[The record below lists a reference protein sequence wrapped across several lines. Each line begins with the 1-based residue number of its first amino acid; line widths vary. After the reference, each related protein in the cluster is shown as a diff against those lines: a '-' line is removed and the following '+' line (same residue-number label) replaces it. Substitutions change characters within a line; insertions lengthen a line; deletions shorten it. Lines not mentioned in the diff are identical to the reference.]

1 MFRQP
6 KRGSKLKEYFYLR
19 NCRVIVSQHYRGMI
33 GRYWGRYWLLIGRDE
48 NIYDLSSFVWVSRNN
63 QTLPLTKGNH
73 PLKTLPKA
81 QRTRGLSPS
90 CQSNFLRSYHKFK
103 HKSWAHFIFRIPSK
117 HQLKISTKHQ
127 HLHILTKPS
136 FGISTKT
143 QLHNLYK
150 TSAAKCWTNSSFKI
164 LPELQLQNLDQP
176 LCSKSEQKFSFR
188 TKRHLPNL

>member
-1 MFRQP
+1 MLTNIVLANIE
-6 KRGSKLKEYFYLR
+6 KKYFPNWGVPGPTAGRTLPGVEMKSGKP
-19 NCRVIVSQHYRGMI
+19 NIVSVDILTSAHYWVTRQSPM
-33 GRYWGRYWLLIGRDE
+33 L
-48 NIYDLSSFVWVSRNN
+48 DLVEKNFFIRRSVSWM
-63 QTLPLTKGNH
+63 K
-73 PLKTLPKA
+73 KTLPKA
-81 QRTRGLSPS
+81 HRTRGLSPS

-150 TSAAKCWTNSSFKI
+150 TLAAKCWTNSSFKI
-164 LPELQLQNLDQP
+164 LPERQFQTLVL
-176 LCSKSEQKFSFR
+176 KVW
-188 TKRHLPNL
+188 TKI